1 VLILTILLLSLITLA
16 VFKKKIFPLVVF
28 PGRRRAGQIFWTIC
42 VVALMLGMIT
52 QPKTVYQGAVTGLTL
67 WWNIVFPSL
76 LPFFIISEL
85 LLSFGMVHFMG
96 VLLEPVMRPLF
107 NVPGTG
113 SFVMAIGYTSGYPI
127 GAMVTARLRSQ
138 RLCTR
143 IEAERLMAFTN
154 NSSPLF
160 MLAAVAVGMFNNPQ
174 VGPIIAAAH
183 YTANLT
189 LGLLLRFYG
198 KNDREAIHLPSS
210 HGNPIIRAFSEM
222 FRVHRQESRLPG
234 KIIGD
239 AVKNA
244 VNNLLNIGGFIILFA
259 VLIQLLKMAGFI
271 DFLAGRLG
279 LFLLPLGFS
288 PSILPALA
296 SGLIE
301 MTIGTRLASEAAA
314 PLPQQLTAI
323 AVILGWSG
331 LSIHAQAAS
340 MIAETDI
347 RMLPFIFT
355 RLAHALLAAIYTNI
369 FVSVVMSPTCPYLYP
384 TPSFSLPQDWHQN
397 LSLWPFLPSAL
408 ITFGLIF
415 VRHAGG
421 GNLAAPGEKHLRP
434 QVDAYAFHRICWSIC
449 PNAG

>member
-1 VLILTILLLSLITLA
+1 MFILTI
-16 VFKKKIFPLVVF
+16 FKKKISPPVVF
-28 PGRRRAGQIFWTIC
+28 PGRSRTGQIFWTLC
-42 VVALMLGMIT
+42 AVALMLGMIT
-52 QPKTVYQGAVTGLTL
+52 QPKNVFQGAVTGLTL

-76 LPFFIISEL
+76 LPFLIISEL

-113 SFVMAIGYTSGYPI
+113 SFVMVVGYTSGYPT

-160 MLAAVAVGMFNNPQ
+160 MLAAVAVGMFNNPL
-174 VGPIIAAAH
+174 VGPVIAAAH

-189 LGLLLRFYG
+189 LGFFLRFYG
-198 KNDREAIHLPSS
+198 KNDREVIYLPSS
-210 HGNPIIRAFSEM
+210 QGNPITRAFKEM
-222 FRVHRQESRLPG
+222 FRVHRQESRPPG

-244 VNNLLNIGGFIILFA
+244 VNNLFNIGGFIILFA
-259 VLIQLLKMAGFI
+259 VLIQLLKTAGFI
-271 DFLAGRLG
+271 DFLAGKLG
-279 LFLLPLGFS
+279 IFLLPLGFS
-288 PSILPALA
+288 TSLLPALA

-301 MTIGTRLASEAAA
+301 MSIGTRLASEAAA

-331 LSIHAQAAS
+331 LCIHTQVAS

-347 RMLPFIFT
+347 RMLPFFFT

-369 FVSVVMSPTCPYLYP
+369 LLGVMFPAVRTYTP
-384 TPSFSLPQDWHQN
+384 PSFSPSQGWHQN
-397 LSLWPFLPSAL
+397 FSLWPFLPSAL
-408 ITFGLIF
+408 TTFGLII
-415 VRHAGG
+415 
-421 GNLAAPGEKHLRP
+421 AAIPAAAILLHMIR
-434 QVDAYAFHRICWSIC
+434 SILIHK
-449 PNAG
+449 N